1 MAVSE
6 IPLSPDNQKF
16 TVTLAG
22 TAYVMRLIWRDPVWC
37 LDILNTDGTTVV
49 APSLPLVTGLDLL
62 APYEYL
68 DLGFGLVVGCDT
80 AGQDYPTKTDLG
92 LASHLYV
99 ITES

>member
-1 MAVSE
+1 MNISE

-22 TAYVMRLIWRDPVWC
+22 TTYVMRLVWRDPVWC

-49 APSLPLVTGLDLL
+49 VPSLPLVTGLDLL

-68 DLGFGLVVGCDT
+68 ALGFKLMVGCDT